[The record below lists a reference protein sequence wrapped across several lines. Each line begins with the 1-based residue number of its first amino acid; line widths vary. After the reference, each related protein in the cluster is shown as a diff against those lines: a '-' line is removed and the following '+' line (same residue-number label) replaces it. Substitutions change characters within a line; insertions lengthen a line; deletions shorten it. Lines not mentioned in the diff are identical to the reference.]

1 MKRIYGLLLGELSKK
16 RIACFMITQ
25 IVGVAI
31 VVISVQFFFDVR
43 KALDTANFDNEYM
56 ILTKKVG
63 TLSGLFSSD
72 MSFSDDDIN
81 EIKEIEG
88 VNSVGGFT
96 SSNFRVQ
103 AGVTMRSKGIGY
115 TTEMFFESVDDEYID
130 VKSDKWKFDP
140 EVKEISIIVP
150 KNYIN
155 LYNFGFAPAS
165 GLPKLSN
172 DLIQSIG
179 LDITVYDDMGG
190 SHSFRGKVVGF
201 SSRINTILA
210 PKEFV
215 EWGNSTFTS
224 KGQPASSR
232 LILNTNPKQT
242 ETILDRLNA
251 EGYEV
256 ENKVFDYETVS
267 KTVTF
272 IVSITLLIG
281 VIITIMSL
289 VLLILSLFLLI
300 ERNRNKIFN
309 LFILGFPLR
318 TIFKPYMKA
327 TLFLSSCSF
336 VAAYILSLFAREGY
350 LSIMTD
356 ELGLRDLGNN
366 IWLPLGLVFV
376 LYVVVMGTMQIIISK
391 ELCSIRR

>member
-1 MKRIYGLLLGELSKK
+1 MDRIYSLLLGELSKK
-16 RIACFMITQ
+16 RILCFMLTQ

-43 KALDTANFDNEYM
+43 KALDTTSLDKEYV

-72 MSFSDDDIN
+72 LSFSDANIADIQSV
-81 EIKEIEG
+81 EG
-88 VNSVGGFT
+88 VGSVGEFT

-103 AGVTMRSKGIGY
+103 AGVTMSSRGIGY
-115 TTEMFFESVDDEYID
+115 TTEMFFESVDDEYLD
-130 VKSDKWKFDP
+130 VKSDQWRFDP
-140 EVKEISIIVP
+140 KRKEIPIIVP

-172 DLIQSIG
+172 DLIKSIG
-179 LDITVYDDMGG
+179 LDITVYDDSG
-190 SHSFRGKVVGF
+190 SRHQFSGHVVGF

-215 EWGNSTFTS
+215 EWGNSTFTNS
-224 KGQPASSR
+224 GETQPDR
-232 LILNTNPKQT
+232 LILSINPKQT
-242 ETILDRLNA
+242 ETILEKLKSD
-251 EGYEV
+251 GYEV
-256 ENKVFDYETVS
+256 ENKVFNYEAVS

-272 IVSITLLIG
+272 IVSITLFIG

-289 VLLILSLFLLI
+289 VLLVLSLFLLI
-300 ERNRNKIFN
+300 ERNRSKIFN
-309 LFILGFPLR
+309 LYILGFPLK

-327 TLFLSSCSF
+327 TLLLSSCSF
-336 VAAYILSLFAREGY
+336 VFAYILSLLARELY
-350 LSIMTD
+350 LSIMVE
-356 ELGLRDLGNN
+356 ELGVGDISNN
-366 IWLPLGLVFV
+366 VWLPLAIVFG
-376 LYVVVMGTMQIIISK
+376 LYVLVVGVMQLIVLK
-391 ELCSIRR
+391 ELRLIRK

>member
-1 MKRIYGLLLGELSKK
+1 MKSIYSLLLGELSKK
-16 RIACFMITQ
+16 RIASFMITQ

-43 KALDTANFDNEYM
+43 KALDGANLETEYI

-72 MSFSDDDIN
+72 LSFSVD
-81 EIKEIEG
+81 EIDEIVDVDG
-88 VNSVGGFT
+88 VNSVGEFT

-103 AGVTMRSKGIGY
+103 AGVSISSRGVGY

-130 VKSDKWKFDP
+130 VKSDKWSFDP
-140 EVKEISIIVP
+140 EVKEIPIIVP

-165 GLPKLSN
+165 GLPKLSD
-172 DLIQSIG
+172 DLIQSVG
-179 LDITVYDDMGG
+179 LEITVYDDMGTRHAFTG
-190 SHSFRGKVVGF
+190 HVVGF

-210 PKEFV
+210 PKDFV
-215 EWGNSTFTS
+215 VWGNSVFTN
-224 KGQPASSR
+224 KGETQPNR
-232 LILNTNPKQT
+232 LILSINAKQT
-242 ETILDRLNA
+242 ESILKSLNS

-272 IVSITLLIG
+272 IVSVTLIIG

-300 ERNRNKIFN
+300 ERNRDKIFN
-309 LFILGFPLR
+309 LFILGFPIK

-327 TLFLSSCSF
+327 TLLLSSFSF
-336 VAAYILSLFAREGY
+336 ALAYILSIFVRQQY

-356 ELGLRDLGNN
+356 QLGLIDVSSN
-366 IWLPLGLVFV
+366 IWIPLAIVLGL
-376 LYVVVMGTMQIIISK
+376 YVAVVGTMQIIISK
-391 ELCSIRR
+391 ELRLIRR